1 MWHKEEIESALND
14 LRLLN
19 KAMVNVSSLR
29 RIENVRLMGAW
40 LSLGL
45 LEESLSHTLVD
56 DNKSDLWK
64 RIDAF
69 SLGIILVSHD
79 LLELIKLELDD
90 LLAHGV
96 TNTITVDE
104 DVIWK
109 LALIVV
115 AICLKSASVVLL
127 QDVR

>member
-29 RIENVRLMGAW
+29 RIENVRLMGTW
-40 LSLGL
+40 LNLCL
-45 LEESLSHTLVD
+45 LEESLSHTLID
-56 DNKSDLWK
+56 NNKSDLWK
-64 RIDAF
+64 RIDAL

-79 LLELIKLELDD
+79 LFEWIKLELDD
-90 LLAHGV
+90 LLSHGV
-96 TNTITVDE
+96 TNTITVNE

-109 LALIVV
+109 LTLIVV
-115 AICLKSASVVLL
+115 AVCLKSASVVLF
-127 QDVR
+127 QDV

>member
-1 MWHKEEIESALND
+1 
-14 LRLLN
+14 
-19 KAMVNVSSLR
+19 
-29 RIENVRLMGAW
+29 
-40 LSLGL
+40 
-45 LEESLSHTLVD
+45 
-56 DNKSDLWK
+56 
-64 RIDAF
+64 
-69 SLGIILVSHD
+69 
-79 LLELIKLELDD
+79 LIKLELDD

-104 DVIWK
+104 NVIWK